1 MTNVSE
7 NEISSWNKY
16 ITLSRKL
23 KWTFLF
29 PLGFSWVQMFGKN
42 PSISYTWAVRKTLC
56 SRFCTGKGG
65 TALYSSG
72 GGCYIGLKRKNE
84 KREIDSHK
92 PVPVLMTLAKAD
104 IQAVAAAVEVSCAT
118 DAHAQSVSALVNYW
132 PTMRRVSFTECFNNW
147 PTNWSN
153 DWQLCMMHAPL
164 YNSVY
169 SQTEIA

>member
-1 MTNVSE
+1 MEKKTHRYPTHE
-7 NEISSWNKY
+7 PY
-16 ITLSRKL
+16 ARH
-23 KWTFLF
+23 FA
-29 PLGFSWVQMFGKN
+29 LGFARG
-42 PSISYTWAVRKTLC
+42 R
-56 SRFCTGKGG
+56 GGGGG

-132 PTMRRVSFTECFNNW
+132 PTTRRVSFTECFNN
-147 PTNWSN
+147 
-153 DWQLCMMHAPL
+153 
-164 YNSVY
+164 
-169 SQTEIA
+169 

>member
-1 MTNVSE
+1 MN
-7 NEISSWNKY
+7 
-16 ITLSRKL
+16 LSL
-23 KWTFLF
+23 
-29 PLGFSWVQMFGKN
+29 S
-42 PSISYTWAVRKTLC
+42 
-56 SRFCTGKGG
+56 SRFFLGPIVWRKKPIDILHMSRTQDTLLSVLHGEGGGGGG

-132 PTMRRVSFTECFNNW
+132 PTTRRVSFTECFNN
-147 PTNWSN
+147 
-153 DWQLCMMHAPL
+153 
-164 YNSVY
+164 
-169 SQTEIA
+169 